1 MGSDRTDLYKE
12 HVGHSIKLCCMYLKR
27 LRAMVSGIIGKVTIK
42 KMTFWTK
49 NRKEQVVLLRDL
61 GI

>member
-1 MGSDRTDLYKE
+1 MGSDRPDLYKE
-12 HVGHSIKLCCMYLKR
+12 HVGTSIKLCCMYLKL

-49 NRKEQVVLLRDL
+49 NRK
-61 GI
+61 